1 MSTNTLVVITGPTGV
16 GKSDTAVWL
25 ARELNAEIISADSRQ
40 LYRDIPIGTAAPTA
54 EQMAEV
60 KHHFVGTLSLEEYY
74 SAAQFEDDVMQLLPQ
89 LFARSPYVV
98 MCGGSMMYVDAVCK
112 GIDNIPTISDE
123 IRHEVVERFE
133 RDGAE
138 AMREELRRLDPVY
151 YNQVDLK
158 NHKRVIHAVEIC
170 LQAGRPYSELRTN
183 SVKQRPFRIVK
194 IGLNLPREQ
203 LFDRINHRVEKMIE
217 AGLVDEA
224 RRFYPQR
231 HLNSLNTVGYKEL
244 FAWMDGTM
252 DYDTAV
258 ARIQKNTRVYAKKQL
273 TWYAKDTDMHWFAP
287 SDHQGILKLVCKCFC
302 DFRGFRCGVLW
313 IFLLQ

>member
-112 GIDNIPTISDE
+112 GIDNITTISDE
-123 IRHEVVERFE
+123 IRREVVERFE

-203 LFDRINHRVEKMIE
+203 LFDRINRRVEKMIE

-287 SDHQGILKLVCKCFC
+287 SDHQEILKLVM
-302 DFRGFRCGVLW
+302 G
-313 IFLLQ
+313 

>member
-123 IRHEVVERFE
+123 IRREVVERFE

-138 AMREELRRLDPVY
+138 AMREELRRLDPIY

-203 LFDRINHRVEKMIE
+203 LFDRINRRVEKMIE

-258 ARIQKNTRVYAKKQL
+258 ARIQKSTRVYAKKQL

-287 SDHQGILKLVCKCFC
+287 SDHQEILKLVM
-302 DFRGFRCGVLW
+302 G
-313 IFLLQ
+313 

>member
-258 ARIQKNTRVYAKKQL
+258 ARIQKNTRIYAKKQL

-287 SDHQGILKLVCKCFC
+287 SDHQEILKLVM
-302 DFRGFRCGVLW
+302 G
-313 IFLLQ
+313 

>member
-123 IRHEVVERFE
+123 IRREVVERFE

-138 AMREELRRLDPVY
+138 AMREELRRLDPIY

-183 SVKQRPFRIVK
+183 SVKQRPFRILK

-203 LFDRINHRVEKMIE
+203 LFDRINRRVEKMIE
-217 AGLVDEA
+217 AGLIDEA

-287 SDHQGILKLVCKCFC
+287 SDHQEILKLVM
-302 DFRGFRCGVLW
+302 G
-313 IFLLQ
+313 

>member
-203 LFDRINHRVEKMIE
+203 LFERINRRVEKMIE

-287 SDHQGILKLVCKCFC
+287 SDHQEILKLVM
-302 DFRGFRCGVLW
+302 G
-313 IFLLQ
+313 

>member
-123 IRHEVVERFE
+123 IRREVVERFE

-203 LFDRINHRVEKMIE
+203 LFDRINRRVEKMIE

-224 RRFYPQR
+224 RCFYPQR

-287 SDHQGILKLVCKCFC
+287 SDHQEILKLVM
-302 DFRGFRCGVLW
+302 G
-313 IFLLQ
+313 

>member
-123 IRHEVVERFE
+123 IRREVVERFE

-203 LFDRINHRVEKMIE
+203 LFDRINRRVEKMIE

-231 HLNSLNTVGYKEL
+231 HHNSLNTVGYKEL

-273 TWYAKDTDMHWFAP
+273 TWYAKDTDMHWFSP
-287 SDHQGILKLVCKCFC
+287 SDHQEILKLVM
-302 DFRGFRCGVLW
+302 G
-313 IFLLQ
+313 

>member
-74 SAAQFEDDVMQLLPQ
+74 SAAQFEDDVMQRLPQ

-123 IRHEVVERFE
+123 IRREVVERFE

-203 LFDRINHRVEKMIE
+203 LFDRINRRVEKMIE

-287 SDHQGILKLVCKCFC
+287 SDHQEILKLVM
-302 DFRGFRCGVLW
+302 G
-313 IFLLQ
+313 

>member
-54 EQMAEV
+54 EQMVEV

-89 LFARSPYVV
+89 LFTRSPYVV

-123 IRHEVVERFE
+123 IRREVVERFE

-138 AMREELRRLDPVY
+138 AMREELRRLDPIY

-203 LFDRINHRVEKMIE
+203 LFDRINRRVEKMIE

-287 SDHQGILKLVCKCFC
+287 SDHQEILKLVM
-302 DFRGFRCGVLW
+302 G
-313 IFLLQ
+313 

>member
-1 MSTNTLVVITGPTGV
+1 MSTNTLVVITGPTSV

-123 IRHEVVERFE
+123 IRREVVERFE

-138 AMREELRRLDPVY
+138 AMREELRRLDPIY

-203 LFDRINHRVEKMIE
+203 LFDRINRRVEKMIE

-224 RRFYPQR
+224 RRFYQQR

-287 SDHQGILKLVCKCFC
+287 SDHQEILKLVM
-302 DFRGFRCGVLW
+302 G
-313 IFLLQ
+313 

>member
-74 SAAQFEDDVMQLLPQ
+74 SAAQFEDNVMQLLPQ

-287 SDHQGILKLVCKCFC
+287 SDHQEILKLVM
-302 DFRGFRCGVLW
+302 G
-313 IFLLQ
+313 

>member
-123 IRHEVVERFE
+123 IRREVVERFE

-203 LFDRINHRVEKMIE
+203 LFDRINRRVEKMIE
-217 AGLVDEA
+217 AGLVDEV

-287 SDHQGILKLVCKCFC
+287 SDHQEILKLVM
-302 DFRGFRCGVLW
+302 G
-313 IFLLQ
+313 

>member
-89 LFARSPYVV
+89 LFTRSPYVV

-203 LFDRINHRVEKMIE
+203 LFDRINRRVEKMIE

-287 SDHQGILKLVCKCFC
+287 SDHQEILKLVM
-302 DFRGFRCGVLW
+302 G
-313 IFLLQ
+313 

>member
-123 IRHEVVERFE
+123 IRREVVERFE

-203 LFDRINHRVEKMIE
+203 LFDRINRRVEKMIE

-273 TWYAKDTDMHWFAP
+273 TWYAKDTDIHWFAP
-287 SDHQGILKLVCKCFC
+287 SDHQEILKLVM
-302 DFRGFRCGVLW
+302 G
-313 IFLLQ
+313 

>member
-123 IRHEVVERFE
+123 IRREVVERFE
-133 RDGAE
+133 RNGAE
-138 AMREELRRLDPVY
+138 AMREELRRLDPIY
-151 YNQVDLK
+151 YNQVDQK

-203 LFDRINHRVEKMIE
+203 LFDRINRRVEKMIE

-287 SDHQGILKLVCKCFC
+287 SDHQEILKLVM
-302 DFRGFRCGVLW
+302 G
-313 IFLLQ
+313 

>member
-123 IRHEVVERFE
+123 IRREVVERFE

-203 LFDRINHRVEKMIE
+203 LFDRINRRVEKMIE
-217 AGLVDEA
+217 AGLIDEV

-287 SDHQGILKLVCKCFC
+287 SDRQEILKLI
-302 DFRGFRCGVLW
+302 LE
-313 IFLLQ
+313 

>member
-1 MSTNTLVVITGPTGV
+1 MSTNTLVVITGSTGV

-287 SDHQGILKLVCKCFC
+287 SDHQEILKLVM
-302 DFRGFRCGVLW
+302 G
-313 IFLLQ
+313 

>member
-54 EQMAEV
+54 EQMAKV

-74 SAAQFEDDVMQLLPQ
+74 SAAQFEDDVMQLLPR

-123 IRHEVVERFE
+123 IRREVLERFE

-203 LFDRINHRVEKMIE
+203 LFDRINRRVEKMIE
-217 AGLVDEA
+217 AGLIDEA

-287 SDHQGILKLVCKCFC
+287 SDRQEILKLI
-302 DFRGFRCGVLW
+302 LE
-313 IFLLQ
+313 

>member
-54 EQMAEV
+54 EQMTEV

-123 IRHEVVERFE
+123 IRREVVERFE

-183 SVKQRPFRIVK
+183 SVKQRPFRIMK

-203 LFDRINHRVEKMIE
+203 LFDRINRRVEKMIE

-273 TWYAKDTDMHWFAP
+273 TWYAKDTDMHWFSP
-287 SDHQGILKLVCKCFC
+287 SDHQEILKLVM
-302 DFRGFRCGVLW
+302 G
-313 IFLLQ
+313 

>member
-89 LFARSPYVV
+89 LFTRSPYVV

-123 IRHEVVERFE
+123 IRREVVERFE

-203 LFDRINHRVEKMIE
+203 LFDRINRRVEKMIE

-287 SDHQGILKLVCKCFC
+287 SDHQEILKLVM
-302 DFRGFRCGVLW
+302 G
-313 IFLLQ
+313 

>member
-123 IRHEVVERFE
+123 IRREVVERFE

-170 LQAGRPYSELRTN
+170 LQAGCPYSELRTN

-203 LFDRINHRVEKMIE
+203 LFDRINRRVEKMIE

-287 SDHQGILKLVCKCFC
+287 SDHQEILKLVM
-302 DFRGFRCGVLW
+302 G
-313 IFLLQ
+313 

>member
-89 LFARSPYVV
+89 LFTRSPYVV

-123 IRHEVVERFE
+123 IRREVVERFE

-138 AMREELRRLDPVY
+138 AMREELRRLDPIY

-203 LFDRINHRVEKMIE
+203 LFDRINRRVEKMIE

-287 SDHQGILKLVCKCFC
+287 SDHQEILELVM
-302 DFRGFRCGVLW
+302 G
-313 IFLLQ
+313 

>member
-1 MSTNTLVVITGPTGV
+1 MSTNTLVVISGPTGV

-123 IRHEVVERFE
+123 IRREVVERFE

-138 AMREELRRLDPVY
+138 AMHEELRRLDPVY

-183 SVKQRPFRIVK
+183 SVKQRPFRIMK

-203 LFDRINHRVEKMIE
+203 LFDRINRRVEKMIE

-287 SDHQGILKLVCKCFC
+287 SDHQEILKLVM
-302 DFRGFRCGVLW
+302 G
-313 IFLLQ
+313 

>member
-123 IRHEVVERFE
+123 IRREVVERFE

-183 SVKQRPFRIVK
+183 SVKQRPFRILK

-203 LFDRINHRVEKMIE
+203 LFDRINRRVEKMIE

-244 FAWMDGTM
+244 FAWMDGTI

-287 SDHQGILKLVCKCFC
+287 SDHQEILKLVM
-302 DFRGFRCGVLW
+302 G
-313 IFLLQ
+313 

>member
-123 IRHEVVERFE
+123 IRREVVERFE

-203 LFDRINHRVEKMIE
+203 LFDRINRRVEKMIE

-244 FAWMDGTM
+244 FAWMEGTM

-287 SDHQGILKLVCKCFC
+287 SDHQEILKLVM
-302 DFRGFRCGVLW
+302 G
-313 IFLLQ
+313 

>member
-40 LYRDIPIGTAAPTA
+40 FYRDIPIGTAAPTA

-287 SDHQGILKLVCKCFC
+287 SDHQEILKLVM
-302 DFRGFRCGVLW
+302 G
-313 IFLLQ
+313 

>member
-138 AMREELRRLDPVY
+138 AMREELRRLDPVH

-287 SDHQGILKLVCKCFC
+287 SDHQEILKLVM
-302 DFRGFRCGVLW
+302 G
-313 IFLLQ
+313 

>member
-54 EQMAEV
+54 EQMTEV

-123 IRHEVVERFE
+123 IRREVVERFE

-138 AMREELRRLDPVY
+138 AMREELRRLDPIY

-203 LFDRINHRVEKMIE
+203 LFDRINRRVEKMIE

-224 RRFYPQR
+224 RRFYLQR

-287 SDHQGILKLVCKCFC
+287 SDHQEILKLVM
-302 DFRGFRCGVLW
+302 G
-313 IFLLQ
+313 